1 MEKYGPHKFHI
12 GPARVWQENRFIG
25 AEVGIEDGRLRL
37 ESTEVSEGHPYLIP
51 PFAEPHI
58 HGGWGISIQ
67 KGEFEALETRLRRLG
82 VLFAIPALINTTLD
96 NMEKAAADFEAY
108 IRSRPDSIFP
118 FIRVEGPFIS
128 REKKGIQPEEF
139 IIPLTDKNIDRFLS
153 IRTVKMFTF
162 APELDGTEIL
172 VKKALAAGKIPSIG
186 HSSATYAR
194 FLEMMELGVRHITH
208 YPNALSPLNHRE
220 LGLVGAGLL
229 SRNCHLEVIGDLVHS
244 SKDFLELLL
253 QIRGPVFSLTADL
266 IPPAYGGGEDF
277 EGRPIVRE
285 GRRLTDALGTL
296 AGGATTVPD
305 QARLLAEAGFKPED
319 IIRTAC
325 VNGPAFFGRKPAALR
340 DGARASCLLLSAH
353 MELQAVFSGDR
364 ETEPK
369 KNQGRRPEESP

>member
-1 MEKYGPHKFHI
+1 MTIEKMEKYGPQKFHI

-37 ESTEVSEGHPYLIP
+37 ESTEVSDGHPYLIP

-67 KGEFEALETRLRRLG
+67 RGEFEALETRLRRLG

-96 NMEKAAADFEAY
+96 NMERAAADFESY

-162 APELDGTEIL
+162 APELDGAEIL
-172 VKKALAAGKIPSIG
+172 AKKALAAGKIPSIG
-186 HSSATYAR
+186 HSHATYAR

-229 SRNCHLEVIGDLVHS
+229 SRDCHLEVIGDLVHS
-244 SKDFLELLL
+244 S
-253 QIRGPVFSLTADL
+253 
-266 IPPAYGGGEDF
+266 
-277 EGRPIVRE
+277 
-285 GRRLTDALGTL
+285 
-296 AGGATTVPD
+296 
-305 QARLLAEAGFKPED
+305 
-319 IIRTAC
+319 
-325 VNGPAFFGRKPAALR
+325 
-340 DGARASCLLLSAH
+340 
-353 MELQAVFSGDR
+353 
-364 ETEPK
+364 
-369 KNQGRRPEESP
+369 